1 MCPKKLLPSDAYTV
15 GLVYVKPLEMNA
27 ITVML
32 DEEYESVPLALG
44 DKNEYTLGRIGK
56 HNVAI
61 VGPARGAQ
69 GKVAIADVVGS
80 IHWTFRN
87 MTIGLLVG
95 IGGGVPHLPKQ
106 DVRLGDV
113 VIGAPEVGPA
123 VVQYDL
129 GKETATR
136 FEVTR
141 TLNKPPALLLQVVN
155 AVEDKY
161 LRQEQGE
168 ESFFITHLSRFNR
181 FPRLRERYKRPS
193 GPDRLFRVDYRH
205 EVGTDCNKHNEQFE
219 VLRPER
225 DPPDEIQMHYSTI
238 LSGDRVMKSEVTR
251 DKISAQFHNALCFEM
266 EAAGLMDIF
275 PCLVIRGICD
285 YSDSHKNKDWQEYAA
300 AAAAAY
306 ARELLLTMAE
316 RVVQGLECPRG
327 INRGINGDSTADPS
341 ESIEQSNNHSSSVVF
356 SGNNNSGLQTGYNSG
371 IITWEK

>member
-1 MCPKKLLPSDAYTV
+1 MAPKTLLPANAYTV
-15 GLVYVKPLEMNA
+15 GLIYVKPLEMNA

-32 DEEYESVPLALG
+32 DEEYESVTLAQE

-80 IHWTFRN
+80 IHWTFKN

-95 IGGGVPHLPKQ
+95 IGGGVPHLPKH

-129 GKETATR
+129 GKETTTG

-141 TLNKPPALLLQVVN
+141 TLNKPPPLLLRVAD
-155 AVEDKY
+155 AVEDRY
-161 LRQEQGE
+161 LRQAVGE
-168 ESFFITHLSRFNR
+168 ESFFTTHLGRFNR

-193 GPDRLFRVDYRH
+193 HPDRFFQVDYRH
-205 EVGTDCNKHNEQFE
+205 EVGTDCKQHDAQFE
-219 VLRPER
+219 VTRPRR
-225 DPPDEIQMHYSTI
+225 DPSDEIQIHYSTI
-238 LSGDRVMKSEVTR
+238 LSGDRVVKSEVTR
-251 DKISAQFHNALCFEM
+251 DKISAQFDNALCFEM
-266 EAAGLMDIF
+266 EAAGLMDTF

-285 YSDSHKNKDWQEYAA
+285 YADSHKNKDWQEYAA
-300 AAAAAY
+300 ATAAAY

-316 RVVQGLECPRG
+316 RVVEGLERPRSSS
-327 INRGINGDSTADPS
+327 GDIDSGSAVDLHRPMTQPS
-341 ESIEQSNNHSSSVVF
+341 HQPSSVVF
-356 SGNNNSGLQTGYNSG
+356 SGGNNSGLQAGYNFG
-371 IITWEK
+371 TITWGQ

>member
-1 MCPKKLLPSDAYTV
+1 MDSKKLLPSDAYTV
-15 GLVYVKPLEMNA
+15 GLIYVKPLEMHA

-32 DEEYESVPLALG
+32 DEEYQSVPLALG

-129 GKETATR
+129 GKETTAG

-155 AVEDKY
+155 AVEDRY
-161 LRQEQGE
+161 LRQKQGE
-168 ESFFITHLSRFNR
+168 EGFFTTHLTRFNQ
-181 FPRLRERYKRPS
+181 FPRLRKQYQRPS

-205 EVGTDCNKHNEQFE
+205 EAYTDCNKHDEQFE

-238 LSGDRVMKSEVTR
+238 LSGDRVMKS
-251 DKISAQFHNALCFEM
+251 
-266 EAAGLMDIF
+266 
-275 PCLVIRGICD
+275 
-285 YSDSHKNKDWQEYAA
+285 
-300 AAAAAY
+300 
-306 ARELLLTMAE
+306 
-316 RVVQGLECPRG
+316 
-327 INRGINGDSTADPS
+327 
-341 ESIEQSNNHSSSVVF
+341 
-356 SGNNNSGLQTGYNSG
+356 
-371 IITWEK
+371 